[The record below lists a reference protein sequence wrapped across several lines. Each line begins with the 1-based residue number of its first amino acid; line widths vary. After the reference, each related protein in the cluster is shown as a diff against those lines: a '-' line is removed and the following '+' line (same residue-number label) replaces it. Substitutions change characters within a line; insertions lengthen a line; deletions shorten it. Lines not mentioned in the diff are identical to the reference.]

1 MKRILSSLALVL
13 ALSSTTHALTIDY
26 ETISGTRRSAQY
38 GWTFAYDVGFID
50 NAIRVD
56 VDLAFVGAP
65 LTDAL
70 WSTWERGIESIWSTD
85 RFSVPILFNVDWV
98 SDTSAYD
105 YLVKVQ
111 AGSGRSDM
119 GHWYSQDFFAAHTA
133 AHEFGHMI
141 GRFDEYFGSGLDPET
156 HLITNGLMGNSR
168 FGETLDFYY
177 DPFLN
182 WYEAKLEAYE
192 GDGPVPTP
200 EPSSW
205 ALLVIGLLGVVV
217 VKKRQEV

>member
-1 MKRILSSLALVL
+1 MKRILASIAFML
-13 ALSSTTHALTIDY
+13 ALSSTAHALTFDY
-26 ETISGTRRSAQY
+26 ETISGTRRSGDYAWRY
-38 GWTFAYDVGFID
+38 TYREAFID

-56 VDLAFVGAP
+56 VDLTFVGAT

-85 RFSVPILFNVDWV
+85 RFSVPILFNVDRV

-119 GHWYSQDFFAAHTA
+119 GHWYAQDFFAAHTA

-168 FGETLDFYY
+168 FGETLDAYY
-177 DPFLN
+177 EPFLN
-182 WYEAKLEAYE
+182 WYEARLEAYG
-192 GDGPVPTP
+192 GDDPVPTP

-205 ALLVIGLLGVVV
+205 ALLAVGLLGVVV